1 MELKAG
7 KLSDVIMISGYH
19 HLTVTLAYG
28 SVKLLL
34 KGEAGIKICF
44 FSSIRGKLSM
54 EINGYES
61 LVLEA
66 FDDCSYTCVLS

>member
-7 KLSDVIMISGYH
+7 KLSEIVIVQGRKT
-19 HLTVTLAYG
+19 LTVMLAHG
-28 SVKLLL
+28 SIKLFL

-44 FSSIRGKLSM
+44 FSSIREELTVDI
-54 EINGYES
+54 EGYES

-66 FDDCSYTCVLS
+66 FDDCSYTYAIE